1 MEKFTL
7 DFNCRTILLDVV
19 REIDRVDAKEM
30 SRDTSGT
37 RALSQ
42 FLVEVAER
50 LPDQLQ
56 PCLTLLTKHL
66 VQFVVLAK
74 NYMVINKALFC
85 CNNRSIVYLSQL
97 LIILQLS
104 ANG

>member
-1 MEKFTL
+1 M
-7 DFNCRTILLDVV
+7 DVV

-50 LPDQLQ
+50 MPEQLQ
-56 PCLTLLTKHL
+56 PCLTLLMKHL
-66 VQFVVLAK
+66 VSLSKMSSRNIHVKFSSK
-74 NYMVINKALFC
+74 CFLFFDQ
-85 CNNRSIVYLSQL
+85 SIKE
-97 LIILQLS
+97 
-104 ANG
+104 